1 MTQERG
7 LRGCFRVASAG
18 GVFEDDRM
26 PHLIGIDVGT
36 SSTKTILI
44 NDAGDVVFTLAPE
57 YDFETP
63 RPGWAEC
70 DPENWWQAVLTAIK
84 AMLEQSGVGPD
95 DIAGI
100 GLTGQMHGMV
110 LLGAEGRVLRP
121 CIMWNDQ
128 RTTAQCAALTEKV
141 GADKVIEL
149 TGNPVLPGFT
159 APKILWVRDNEPE
172 IFKQTAKVLLPKDYI
187 RYRLSGTYATEVSDA
202 SGMGLLNVSRRDW
215 SEEMLAACD
224 IPRAWMADVAESV
237 EVTAHVSEEAARLTG
252 LRAGTPIVGG
262 GGDQAA
268 QAVGC
273 GIVREGVVSA
283 TFGTSGVV
291 FAHSEKY
298 RVEPQGRLH
307 AFCAAVPGQWHLMG
321 VMLSAAGSYQWYR
334 NQLAL
339 HEQEEAKRQGVDV
352 YRILDTQA
360 TSVAPGCEGLL
371 FLPYLSGERTPY
383 PDPDARGVFFGLSL
397 RHGRAHM
404 VRAVLEGVTYGMK
417 DSLELMRALG
427 IEPAQ
432 VVASGGGAK
441 SPLWRSLMA
450 DIFDT
455 TIVTNNASEG
465 AAYGA
470 AILAGVGTG
479 VYDSVESAC
488 EQTLKVTS
496 EQRPQNPGVYADF
509 YPHYRGLYAD
519 LKDRFAAVARTVEAH
534 LEQTK

>member
-1 MTQERG
+1 MR
-7 LRGCFRVASAG
+7 RFRLVKG
-18 GVFEDDRM
+18 EGIGQYTRM

-36 SSTKTILI
+36 SSTKTVLI
-44 NDAGDVVFTLAPE
+44 NDSGEVVFTLAPE

-63 RPGWAEC
+63 QVGWAEC
-70 DPENWWQAVLTAIK
+70 DPQNWWQATLTAIK
-84 AMLEQSGVGPD
+84 AMLEQSGVSAD

-110 LLGAEGRVLRP
+110 LLDAQGKVLRP

-128 RTTAQCAALTEKV
+128 RTPAQCTALTEKV
-141 GADKVIEL
+141 GVDKVLEL

-159 APKILWVRDNEPE
+159 APKILWVRDNEPD
-172 IFKQTAKVLLPKDYI
+172 IFSQVAKVLLPKDYI

-202 SGMGLLNVSRRDW
+202 SGTGLLNVSKRDW
-215 SEEMLAACD
+215 SGEMLAACG
-224 IPRAWMADVAESV
+224 IPRAWMADVSESI
-237 EVTAHVSEEAARLTG
+237 EVTAKISEEVAALTG

-283 TFGTSGVV
+283 TLGTSGVV

-334 NQLAL
+334 NQIAAY
-339 HEQEEAKRQGVDV
+339 EQEEAERQGVDV

-360 TSVAPGCEGLL
+360 ETVAPGCEGLL

-397 RHGRAHM
+397 RHGRTHM

-441 SPLWRSLMA
+441 SPLWRTLMA
-450 DIFDT
+450 DVFNT

-465 AAYGA
+465 AAFGA

-479 VYDSVESAC
+479 VYGSVEAAC
-488 EQTLKVTS
+488 DQTLRMTS
-496 EQRPQNPGVYADF
+496 ETTPQNPGVYAEF

-519 LKDRFAAVARTVEAH
+519 LKKRFAAVARTVAGRSC
-534 LEQTK
+534 

>member
-1 MTQERG
+1 
-7 LRGCFRVASAG
+7 
-18 GVFEDDRM
+18 M

-36 SSTKTILI
+36 SSTKTVLI
-44 NDAGDVVFTLAPE
+44 NAAGEVIFTLAPE

-70 DPENWWQAVLTAIK
+70 DPQNWWRAVLTAIR
-84 AMLEQSGVGPD
+84 AMLEQSGVGAD

-110 LLGAEGRVLRP
+110 LLDAQGEVLRP

-128 RTTAQCAALTEKV
+128 RTGVQCAALTEKV
-141 GADKVIEL
+141 GADKVLEL

-159 APKILWVRDNEPE
+159 APKILWVRDNEPDV
-172 IFKQTAKVLLPKDYI
+172 FAKTAKVLLPKDYI
-187 RYRLSGTYATEVSDA
+187 RYRLSGVYATEVSDA
-202 SGMGLLNVSRRDW
+202 SGTGLLNVRRRDW
-215 SEEMLAACD
+215 SDEMLAACG
-224 IPRAWMADVAESV
+224 IPRSWMADVAESI
-237 EVTAHVSEEAARLTG
+237 EVTATVSEEAAALTG
-252 LRAGTPIVGG
+252 LRTGTPIVGG

-273 GIVREGVVSA
+273 GIVREGIVSA

-298 RVEPQGRLH
+298 RAEPQGRLH

-334 NQLAL
+334 NQLAA
-339 HEQEEAKRQGVDV
+339 HEQEEAKRQDVDV

-360 TSVAPGCEGLL
+360 ASVAPGCEGLL

-383 PDPDARGVFFGLSL
+383 ADPDARGVFFGLSL
-397 RHGRAHM
+397 RHGRSHL

-427 IEPAQ
+427 IVPAQ

-441 SPLWRSLMA
+441 SPLWRTLMA
-450 DIFDT
+450 DVFNVP
-455 TIVTNNASEG
+455 IVTNNASEG

-479 VYDSVESAC
+479 VYADVVSAC
-488 EQTLKVTS
+488 ERTLKVTS
-496 EQRPQNPGVYADF
+496 ETTPENPGVYADF

-519 LKDRFAAVARTVEAH
+519 LKERFRAVARTVEKH
-534 LEQTK
+534 LG